1 MSLNRLFSI
10 PIDSFI
16 LSGEDV
22 QRWCNG
28 MFTNNIRSMKPL
40 EVKRTAYCND
50 RGHVQG
56 IAMIQCIDREH
67 FQVICDGTSYEQF
80 NERFKMF
87 MMLDDIEISASNTQ
101 ILTIQ
106 GSSSTQILENAN
118 FPIPED
124 GFFSNWEGVSIYK
137 RDRSGL
143 GGWDIVGKDL
153 DQAKLLLL
161 QSGAQT
167 GEETELEQLRIL
179 AGFPKWPQDAT
190 EKTFLHELG
199 LNTACCAF
207 DKGCYVGQ
215 EIINRMDIKQI
226 FNRKLLRVKMSAP
239 VPVNSRFFVA
249 EARKKPDGLL
259 TSSTT
264 KEDVHYGLA
273 LIRKKNWEPG
283 TVLNVYPPEGTEGAV
298 IAKATVLEH

>member
-1 MSLNRLFSI
+1 MSQNHLYSI

-28 MFTNNIRSMKPL
+28 MFTNNIRSMKP
-40 EVKRTAYCND
+40 EQVKRTAYCND

-56 IAMIQCIDREH
+56 VAMIQCLDQEH
-67 FQVICDGTSYEQF
+67 FQLICDGTSYEQF

-87 MMLDDIEISASNTQ
+87 MMLDDIEISPTNTQ
-101 ILTIQ
+101 ILTLQ
-106 GSSSTQILENAN
+106 GPSSTELLKKAK

-124 GFFSNWEGVSIYK
+124 GFFSNWKGVSIYK
-137 RDRSGL
+137 RDRTGL
-143 GGWDIVGKDL
+143 GGWDIVGNNL
-153 DQAKLLLL
+153 DQTKLTLFQLGAK
-161 QSGAQT
+161 SGN
-167 GEETELEQLRIL
+167 ETELEHLRIL

-199 LNTACCAF
+199 LNTSCCAF

-226 FNRKLLRVKMSAP
+226 FNRKLLRVKMSAS
-239 VPVNSRFFVA
+239 VPINSRLFVN
-249 EARKKPDGLL
+249 EALKKPDGVL

-264 KEDVHYGLA
+264 KEKQHYGLA
-273 LIRKKNWEPG
+273 LIRKKSWESG
-283 TVLNVYPPEGTEGAV
+283 TVLNVYPPEGSDDTV
-298 IAKATVLEH
+298 IAKATVLDH